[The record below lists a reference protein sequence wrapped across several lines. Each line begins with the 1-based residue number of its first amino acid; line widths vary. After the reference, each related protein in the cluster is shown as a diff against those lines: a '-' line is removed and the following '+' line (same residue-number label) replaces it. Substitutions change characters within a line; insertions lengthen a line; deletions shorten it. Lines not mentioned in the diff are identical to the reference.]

1 PAPPAPPTLPP
12 DSVTAAPPRRS
23 MALLVRAVRIA
34 IGLAVLLPLIA
45 FGLITKDR
53 WDQATS
59 EAERVIVQETAVAAE
74 HIGRVL
80 ETQESILQQIDLV
93 IRGLSWDE
101 IETSPAV
108 RRMLTDFA
116 DRRAHVASVWIA
128 DEQGRVRAGSAA
140 WPAGT
145 TIADR
150 GYFLA
155 QRQADQGTLVS
166 EPIIGR
172 VSDQRVFTVSRRRT
186 TDNGTFGGL
195 IFVAVAA
202 EYIEAFFASLIRT
215 EGVVVLI
222 RPNGDLLAR
231 SPPTRAVQRLGPES
245 QLMQRLAVDRM
256 NRPSGIVSGVYWGR
270 SVIDGRE
277 RLYGYQSVEPY
288 GLIASIGTNLDDIY
302 EPWWRDTLRYGLI
315 TALLALLL
323 AAAGLSLL
331 AAARR
336 ADAATARA
344 LDEAE
349 RNAAA
354 QRRIDALERQNAITR
369 VVAGVAHEFNN
380 LLTPILMGAELLRE
394 RAAGAEERRTLDSMI
409 GATERGGRL
418 VADLLSYIQNQFL
431 RIERVAPL
439 PAIEETIA
447 QFRAGL
453 RDGITLAFEATEPV
467 PDILTDRRQLQLAL
481 DHLLDNA
488 QRAMPD
494 GGTITVRLAALP
506 GGMNGGHVLIAVEDT
521 GVGMT
526 PEVLAQAREP
536 FFTTAAYRER
546 PGLGLAMVSGFVGQL
561 GGTLTIDSRPGKGTR
576 VQMRLPI
583 ARG

>member
-1 PAPPAPPTLPP
+1 
-12 DSVTAAPPRRS
+12 

-93 IRGLSWDE
+93 IRGLSWHE

-128 DEQGRVRAGSAA
+128 DEEGRVRAGSAA

-150 GYFLA
+150 GYFVA

-394 RAAGAEERRTLDSMI
+394 GAAGAEERRTLDSMI

>member
-1 PAPPAPPTLPP
+1 
-12 DSVTAAPPRRS
+12 

-150 GYFLA
+150 GYFVA

>member
-1 PAPPAPPTLPP
+1 
-12 DSVTAAPPRRS
+12 

-53 WDQATS
+53 WDQATI

-108 RRMLTDFA
+108 QRMLTDFA

-128 DEQGRVRAGSAA
+128 DEQGRIRAGSAA

-150 GYFLA
+150 GYFVA
-155 QRQADQGTLVS
+155 QRQADQGTLVG

-202 EYIEAFFASLIRT
+202 DYIETFFASLIRT

-231 SPPTRAVQRLGPES
+231 SPPTRAVQRLGPDS
-245 QLMQRLAVDRM
+245 QLMQRLAVDRV

-315 TALLALLL
+315 TALLTLLL

-394 RAAGAEERRTLDSMI
+394 RATGAEERRTLDSMI
-409 GATERGGRL
+409 GAAERGGRL
-418 VADLLSYIQNQFL
+418 VADLLSHIQNQFL
-431 RIERVAPL
+431 RIEKVAPL
-439 PAIEETIA
+439 PAIEETLA
-447 QFRAGL
+447 AFRAGL
-453 RDGITLAFEATEPV
+453 RDGIALAFEVTEPV

-506 GGMNGGHVLIAVEDT
+506 GGMNGGYVLIAVEDT

-526 PEVLAQAREP
+526 PDVLAQAREP
-536 FFTTAAYRER
+536 FFSTAAYRER

-561 GGTLTIDSRPGKGTR
+561 GGTLTIDSRPGQGTR
-576 VQMRLPI
+576 VQMRLPV
-583 ARG
+583 APG

>member
-1 PAPPAPPTLPP
+1 
-12 DSVTAAPPRRS
+12 

-315 TALLALLL
+315 TAVLTLLL

>member
-1 PAPPAPPTLPP
+1 
-12 DSVTAAPPRRS
+12 

-34 IGLAVLLPLIA
+34 IGFAVLLPLIA

-93 IRGLSWDE
+93 IRGLSWHE

-108 RRMLTDFA
+108 QRMLTDFA

-128 DEQGRVRAGSAA
+128 DEEGRVRAGSAA

-155 QRQADQGTLVS
+155 QRPADQGTLVS

-202 EYIEAFFASLIRT
+202 EYIETFFASLIRT

-231 SPPTRAVQRLGPES
+231 TPPTRAVQRLGPDS

-256 NRPSGIVSGVYWGR
+256 NRPSGVVSGVYWGR
-270 SVIDGRE
+270 SIIYGGE

-315 TALLALLL
+315 TALLTLLL

-409 GATERGGRL
+409 GAAERGGRL

-431 RIERVAPL
+431 RIEKVAPL

-447 QFRAGL
+447 EFRAGL
-453 RDGITLAFEATEPV
+453 RDGIALAFEATEPV

-494 GGTITVRLAALP
+494 GGTITVRLVALP

-526 PEVLAQAREP
+526 PDVLAQAREP
-536 FFTTAAYRER
+536 FFTTAAYREC

-561 GGTLTIDSRPGKGTR
+561 GGTLTIDSRPGQGTR

>member
-1 PAPPAPPTLPP
+1 
-12 DSVTAAPPRRS
+12 

-128 DEQGRVRAGSAA
+128 DEEGRVRAGSAA

-150 GYFLA
+150 GYFVA

-315 TALLALLL
+315 TAVLTLLL

-369 VVAGVAHEFNN
+369 VVAGVAHEF
-380 LLTPILMGAELLRE
+380 
-394 RAAGAEERRTLDSMI
+394 
-409 GATERGGRL
+409 
-418 VADLLSYIQNQFL
+418 
-431 RIERVAPL
+431 
-439 PAIEETIA
+439 
-447 QFRAGL
+447 
-453 RDGITLAFEATEPV
+453 
-467 PDILTDRRQLQLAL
+467 
-481 DHLLDNA
+481 
-488 QRAMPD
+488 
-494 GGTITVRLAALP
+494 
-506 GGMNGGHVLIAVEDT
+506 
-521 GVGMT
+521 
-526 PEVLAQAREP
+526 
-536 FFTTAAYRER
+536 
-546 PGLGLAMVSGFVGQL
+546 
-561 GGTLTIDSRPGKGTR
+561 
-576 VQMRLPI
+576 
-583 ARG
+583 

>member
-1 PAPPAPPTLPP
+1 
-12 DSVTAAPPRRS
+12 

-108 RRMLTDFA
+108 QRMLTDFA

-128 DEQGRVRAGSAA
+128 DEEGRVRAGSAA

-150 GYFLA
+150 GYFVA

>member
-1 PAPPAPPTLPP
+1 
-12 DSVTAAPPRRS
+12 

>member
-1 PAPPAPPTLPP
+1 
-12 DSVTAAPPRRS
+12 

-34 IGLAVLLPLIA
+34 IGLAVLLPLVA

-53 WDQATS
+53 WDQATI

-108 RRMLTDFA
+108 QRMLTDFA

-128 DEQGRVRAGSAA
+128 DEEGRVRAGSAA

-150 GYFLA
+150 GYFVA

-202 EYIEAFFASLIRT
+202 EYIETFFASLIRT

-231 SPPTRAVQRLGPES
+231 SPPTQAVQRLGPDS

-256 NRPSGIVSGVYWGR
+256 NRPSGVVSGVYWGR

-302 EPWWRDTLRYGLI
+302 EPWRRDTLRYGLV
-315 TALLALLL
+315 TALLTLLL

-394 RAAGAEERRTLDSMI
+394 RATGAEERRTLDSMI
-409 GATERGGRL
+409 GAAERGGRL
-418 VADLLSYIQNQFL
+418 VADLLSHIQNQFL
-431 RIERVAPL
+431 RIEKVAPL
-439 PAIEETIA
+439 PAIEETLA
-447 QFRAGL
+447 AFRAGL
-453 RDGITLAFEATEPV
+453 RDGIALAFEVTEPV

-488 QRAMPD
+488 LRAMPD

-506 GGMNGGHVLIAVEDT
+506 AGMNGGYVLIAVEDT

-526 PEVLAQAREP
+526 PDVLAQAREP
-536 FFTTAAYRER
+536 FFSTAAYRER

-561 GGTLTIDSRPGKGTR
+561 GGTLTIDSRPGQGTR
-576 VQMRLPI
+576 VQMRLPV
-583 ARG
+583 APG

>member
-1 PAPPAPPTLPP
+1 
-12 DSVTAAPPRRS
+12 

-34 IGLAVLLPLIA
+34 IGFAVLLPLIA

-53 WDQATS
+53 WDQATI

-108 RRMLTDFA
+108 QRMLTDFA

-128 DEQGRVRAGSAA
+128 DEEGRVRAGSAA

-150 GYFLA
+150 GYFVA

-231 SPPTRAVQRLGPES
+231 SPPTQAVQRLGPDS

-256 NRPSGIVSGVYWGR
+256 NRPSGVASGVYWGR
-270 SVIDGRE
+270 SIIDGRE

-302 EPWWRDTLRYGLI
+302 EPWWRDTLRYGLV
-315 TALLALLL
+315 TALLTLLL

-394 RAAGAEERRTLDSMI
+394 RATGAEERRTLDSII
-409 GATERGGRL
+409 GAAERGGRL
-418 VADLLSYIQNQFL
+418 VADLLSHIQNQFL
-431 RIERVAPL
+431 RIEKVAPL
-439 PAIEETIA
+439 PAIEETLA
-447 QFRAGL
+447 AFRAGL
-453 RDGITLAFEATEPV
+453 RDGIALAFEVTEPV

-506 GGMNGGHVLIAVEDT
+506 GGTNGGHVLIAVEDT

-526 PEVLAQAREP
+526 PDVLAQAREP
-536 FFTTAAYRER
+536 FFSTAAYRER

-561 GGTLTIDSRPGKGTR
+561 GGTLTIDSRPGQGTH
-576 VQMRLPI
+576 VQMRLPV
-583 ARG
+583 APG

>member
-1 PAPPAPPTLPP
+1 
-12 DSVTAAPPRRS
+12 

-128 DEQGRVRAGSAA
+128 DEEGRVRAGSAA

>member
-1 PAPPAPPTLPP
+1 
-12 DSVTAAPPRRS
+12 

-128 DEQGRVRAGSAA
+128 DEEGRVRAGSAA

-150 GYFLA
+150 GYFVA

-315 TALLALLL
+315 TAVLTLLL